1 MRKFGQGA
9 LCVLIA
15 TALASPAIAAP
26 CAGTVDAPPLIQGM
40 PLTLDMA
47 LRQVRNAAPEVQR
60 AALETRARQADA
72 DQAGRRLNPSVGLD
86 IENFAGSGP
95 LSGFDQTETT
105 LSFEQTFQLGG
116 KRETREQ
123 AARAQALLGEAECQA
138 LMRAAQLEAA
148 NLFFEIIAAQEVWEL
163 AKQSSDLAATLSD
176 TVAKRVEAG
185 AAAPP
190 EFLRAK
196 ADAASLKAATLAAKA
211 DIDRKRFELSS
222 LWGSEAPKFAELIY
236 NAPFGGSATSN
247 LRSIT
252 SHPELASAKAAEDV
266 RRAEQLAARAAG
278 VPDVTV
284 SAGIRRFGETG
295 DNGFL
300 LGVRVPFPV
309 FDKNRDATRAS
320 GLRAESA
327 RISAMATESRLK
339 ARQNS
344 AALQLS
350 TARERVNLLENEA
363 LPAAQAAYEASVK
376 GYTAGRFDLT
386 TTLNAQKDL
395 IDAGVAVIA
404 ARRTFNNAQADLK
417 SLIGAPPF
425 TGDF

>member
-1 MRKFGQGA
+1 
-9 LCVLIA
+9 
-15 TALASPAIAAP
+15 
-26 CAGTVDAPPLIQGM
+26 M

-138 LMRAAQLEAA
+138 LMRAAQLEA
-148 NLFFEIIAAQEVWEL
+148 IIAAQEVWEL

-404 ARRTFNNAQADLK
+404 ARRTFNNAQAELK

>member
-1 MRKFGQGA
+1 VCRHGR
-9 LCVLIA
+9 C
-15 TALASPAIAAP
+15 AAF
-26 CAGTVDAPPLIQGM
+26 D
-40 PLTLDMA
+40 
-47 LRQVRNAAPEVQR
+47 
-60 AALETRARQADA
+60 TR
-72 DQAGRRLNPSVGLD
+72 L
-86 IENFAGSGP
+86 
-95 LSGFDQTETT
+95 
-105 LSFEQTFQLGG
+105 QLGG

-363 LPAAQAAYEASVK
+363 LPAAQAA
-376 GYTAGRFDLT
+376 
-386 TTLNAQKDL
+386 
-395 IDAGVAVIA
+395 
-404 ARRTFNNAQADLK
+404 
-417 SLIGAPPF
+417 
-425 TGDF
+425 

>member
-15 TALASPAIAAP
+15 TALGSPAIAAP
-26 CAGTVDAPPLIQGM
+26 CAGAKDAPPLTQGM

-72 DQAGRRLNPSVGLD
+72 DQAGRRLNPSIGLD

-95 LSGFDQTETT
+95 LRGFDQTETT

-116 KRETREQ
+116 KRETRVQ

-138 LMRAAQLEAA
+138 LMRAAELDAA

-163 AKQSSDLAATLSD
+163 AKQSSDITARLSD

-190 EFLRAK
+190 ELLRAK
-196 ADAASLKAATLAAKA
+196 ADAASLKAATIAAKA

-222 LWGSEAPKFAELIY
+222 LWGSETPKFSELIY
-236 NAPFGGSATSN
+236 NAPLDGSATLN
-247 LRSIT
+247 LGSIT
-252 SHPELASAKAAEDV
+252 SHPELAAAKATEDA
-266 RRAEQLAARAAG
+266 RRAEQNAARAAG
-278 VPDVTV
+278 VPDITV
-284 SAGIRRFGETG
+284 SAGIRQFEETG

-300 LGVRVPFPV
+300 LGVRVPFPI
-309 FDKNRDATRAS
+309 FDKNRDAARAS

-327 RISAMATESRLK
+327 RISALATESRLK

-344 AALQLS
+344 AALQLT
-350 TARERVNLLENEA
+350 TARERVDLLENEA

-376 GYTAGRFDLT
+376 GYRAGRFDLT
-386 TTLNAQKDL
+386 TTLNAKKDL

-404 ARRTFNNAQADLK
+404 ARRTFNNAQAELK